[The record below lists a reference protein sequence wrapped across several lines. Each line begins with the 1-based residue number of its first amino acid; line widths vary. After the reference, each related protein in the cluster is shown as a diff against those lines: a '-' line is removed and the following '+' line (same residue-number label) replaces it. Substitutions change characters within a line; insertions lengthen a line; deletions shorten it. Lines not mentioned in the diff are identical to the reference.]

1 MTSLKHRGGP
11 PGRNLLIATPILIVN
26 AFSPAVFALMVDRF
40 GWPISLYALFGC
52 SLVTWV
58 AIELMSRWYEGAQS
72 RGRSR
77 MTA

>member
-1 MTSLKHRGGP
+1 
-11 PGRNLLIATPILIVN
+11 
-26 AFSPAVFALMVDRF
+26 MVDRF